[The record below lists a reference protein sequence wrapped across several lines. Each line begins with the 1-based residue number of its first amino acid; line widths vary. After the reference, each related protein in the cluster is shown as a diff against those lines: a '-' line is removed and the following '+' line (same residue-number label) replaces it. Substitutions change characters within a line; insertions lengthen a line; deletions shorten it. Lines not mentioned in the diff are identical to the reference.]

1 MPFVDFPEKK
11 EPEKPKLKMQHTE
24 NGTFAK
30 RQHRRPR
37 VLRGLRKVGRT
48 STTSLDIPL
57 LPKDRSI
64 AGVKFTKTQLKTVRK
79 NRDAVHKKNKKM
91 VKQIWRKLF

>member
-11 EPEKPKLKMQHTE
+11 EPKKPKLKMQHTE
-24 NGTFAK
+24 NGTFLK

-57 LPKDRSI
+57 LPKDRSF
-64 AGVKFTKTQLKTVRK
+64 AGTKLTKVQAKKVNAYRAK
-79 NRDAVHKKNKKM
+79 VGKKNKKM